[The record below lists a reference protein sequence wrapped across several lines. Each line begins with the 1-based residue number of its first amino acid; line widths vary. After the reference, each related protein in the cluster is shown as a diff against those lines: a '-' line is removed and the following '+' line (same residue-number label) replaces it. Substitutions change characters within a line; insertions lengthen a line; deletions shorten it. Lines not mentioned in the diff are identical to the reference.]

1 LTITREIARE
11 EDREGSGEAPSERE
25 GGLARRGPTILLVDD
40 EEMVRSLLEELLCGE
55 GYRVLTAASGEEAV
69 EVYREHAAGIEL
81 VFLDLLMAGMGGE
94 KCLREL
100 LGIDPSARVILTS
113 GNASTDM
120 ARELLEA
127 GARDFL
133 DKPFKIDRL
142 LQAVRGA
149 LDES

>member
-1 LTITREIARE
+1 MTITREIARE
-11 EDREGSGEAPSERE
+11 EDRKGSGGAPSQGEGALVRE
-25 GGLARRGPTILLVDD
+25 GPTILLVDD

-69 EVYREHAAGIEL
+69 EVYREHAADIEL